1 MVSTNG
7 YCLKKGKTSSIMSE
21 NCFCHL
27 NLIFSILSQ
36 NQIGFRVF
44 IVFLV
49 FPNKKTVFKNCKE
62 TGTRARLTENRQIQC
77 YNNPIEKAYEAPYL
91 RRLFCLCKKASLG
104 LKSRVDLCVVMG
116 YHLTQKIKTTKKYL

>member
-1 MVSTNG
+1 MLSTNG
-7 YCLKKGKTSSIMSE
+7 YCLKKGKTSSVMSE

-36 NQIGFRVF
+36 NQIVFRVF

-49 FPNKKTVFKNCKE
+49 FPNKKPVFKNCKGP
-62 TGTRARLTENRQIQC
+62 GTRARLTENRQIQC
-77 YNNPIEKAYEAPYL
+77 CNNPIEKAYEAPYL
-91 RRLFCLCKKASLG
+91 SRLFCLFKKASLG

-116 YHLTQKIKTTKKYL
+116 YHLTQKIKTTKNYL